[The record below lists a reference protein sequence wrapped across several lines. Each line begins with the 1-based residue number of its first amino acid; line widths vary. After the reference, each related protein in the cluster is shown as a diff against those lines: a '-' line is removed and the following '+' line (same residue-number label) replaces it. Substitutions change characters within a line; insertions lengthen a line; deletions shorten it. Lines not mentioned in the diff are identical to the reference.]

1 MSIKSDLT
9 ASSGFAIRCL
19 WGCLIVVPS
28 VWVLLEALNDSG
40 ALAHMD
46 VPAWVQAIGSIL
58 AIIYAVRIAD
68 AQHAKN
74 SERVRIEEVEQY
86 QKLVGYVGF
95 VKNGMSAAVMSLTS
109 VEANVVDLK
118 RYVALLQDS
127 AEVLSQVGLDN
138 VKNMELAITWI
149 HFRHILFD
157 FINEASKEDD
167 LSSVIEF
174 RLPHMQL
181 SLERAEACE
190 KEMLEMSDNI

>member
-1 MSIKSDLT
+1 
-9 ASSGFAIRCL
+9 
-19 WGCLIVVPS
+19 
-28 VWVLLEALNDSG
+28 
-40 ALAHMD
+40 MD

-157 FINEASKEDD
+157 FINEASKEDE

-181 SLERAEACE
+181 SLERAETCE